1 MFTNK
6 LNLINNLLINKRL
19 FCRYLSFGELC
30 ILAPRLEY
38 ILLGGDFMLEFIN
51 SLLCGAVLPI
61 ALCVVGIFFLIRLD
75 FFFIRHPIST
85 LRTVVRSSGG
95 FRSLCVA
102 LAGTLGVGNI
112 VGVASAII
120 MGGAG
125 AVLWL
130 IVSAIVAMGI
140 KYAEAYLAIS
150 HRRNG
155 KGGYYGGAPYYI
167 YDSCKD
173 KRKGRIFG
181 AIFAILCVAN
191 SLTTGNLVQINS
203 VSDFLTQGRLFSGIL
218 FTVAVF
224 FVIKGGKNR
233 IEAVSAVIIPL
244 LSIGYILVSLY
255 IIFSNYDAL
264 CVVFS
269 RILSQAL
276 SFKGALGGVCGF
288 GIGEGLRYGFSRGL
302 LSNEAGCGT
311 APVAHATSSLD
322 AHSQGCLGIFEVFWD
337 TVVLCTLTALVILIA
352 DTGEDSPIL
361 LAVSSYGKFTGRAGE
376 IFICACCVLFALA
389 TVACQYYY
397 GAMSLEFLCKSRVAR
412 GVYLA
417 IFLTVCVISSIIS
430 NSTMWQIAD
439 FIIAFLALYNII
451 FLVILSSET

>member
-1 MFTNK
+1 
-6 LNLINNLLINKRL
+6 
-19 FCRYLSFGELC
+19 
-30 ILAPRLEY
+30 
-38 ILLGGDFMLEFIN
+38 MLEFIN
-51 SLLCGAVLPI
+51 SVLCGAILPI
-61 ALCVVGIFFLIRLD
+61 ALCIVGIFFMIRLR
-75 FFFIRHPIST
+75 FFFILHPVRT
-85 LRTVVRSSGG
+85 LRTIVRSSGG

-130 IVSAIVAMGI
+130 VISAFVAMGI

-150 HRRNG
+150 HRREG
-155 KGGYYGGAPYYI
+155 DEGHYGGAPYYI
-167 YDSCKD
+167 YDACGG
-173 KRKGRIFG
+173 KGCAWLFG
-181 AIFAILCVAN
+181 AAFALLCVAN

-203 VSDFLTQGRLFSGIL
+203 ISGFLTQGRLFYGIL
-218 FTVAVF
+218 FTVIVF

-233 IEAVSAVIIPL
+233 IESVSAILIPL
-244 LSIGYILVSLY
+244 LSLGYILISIY
-255 IIFSNYDAL
+255 IIFSNSGAL

-269 RILSQAL
+269 RIWAEAFCLRSVA
-276 SFKGALGGVCGF
+276 SGACGF
-288 GIGEGLRYGFSRGL
+288 GIGQALRYGFSRGL

-352 DTGEDSPIL
+352 DTKEQSPIL
-361 LAVSSYGKFTGRAGE
+361 LAIHSYGKFTGIFGE
-376 IFICACCVLFALA
+376 VFISASCVLFALA

-397 GAMSLEFLCKSRVAR
+397 GITSLDFLCASRATR
-412 GVYLA
+412 GVYSFV
-417 IFLTVCVISSIIS
+417 FLIVCMISSIIS

-439 FIIAFLALYNII
+439 FIIAFLAIYNII
-451 FLVILSSET
+451 FLVILSKEIKNSP